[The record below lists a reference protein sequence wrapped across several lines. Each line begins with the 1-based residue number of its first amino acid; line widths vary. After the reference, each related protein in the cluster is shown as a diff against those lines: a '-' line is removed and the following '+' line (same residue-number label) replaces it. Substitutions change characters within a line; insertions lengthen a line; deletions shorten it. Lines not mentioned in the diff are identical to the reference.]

1 LSTIVQ
7 ASTGVFF
14 SGSELCTFT
23 LRNQR
28 GMRVVVSNLGAS
40 IVSLVTADSRGQF
53 DDIVLG
59 YHDLS
64 SYFQDDNFFGCV
76 LGRYANRIA
85 KGQFSLGGRVYSLA
99 CNNGPNHLHGGDK
112 GFNRSLWQGKIVA
125 GEQGPAL
132 ELSYVSPAGEEGYP
146 GRLAITLTYSLSED
160 NEFTLS
166 YRAHSDAETV
176 INLSNH
182 MYFNLAGSGAG
193 GILDHQV
200 FLNSD
205 TYLPV
210 SADMIPRGELASVLG
225 AFDFRQPRRL
235 GDALAE
241 KHPQI
246 DIAAGFDHNWVL
258 KKAAS
263 SEQRLAAS
271 VFEPSSGRT
280 MDVFTDQPGVQ
291 FYTGNHIAD
300 THLGRQGQPY
310 SPRDGFCLETQNFP
324 DSPNQA
330 HFPSCTLKAGEMYET
345 STRYRFGVKS

>member
-7 ASTGVFF
+7 ASTDVFF
-14 SGSELCTFT
+14 SGSELRTFT
-23 LRNQR
+23 LSNQCGTR
-28 GMRVVVSNLGAS
+28 IVVSNLGAS
-40 IVSLVTADSRGQF
+40 IVSLVTADSRGQL

-59 YHDLS
+59 YSDLS
-64 SYFQDDNFFGCV
+64 TYLQDDNFFGCIV
-76 LGRYANRIA
+76 GRYANRIA
-85 KGQFSLGGRVYSLA
+85 KGQFRLGKQVYSLA
-99 CNNGPNHLHGGDK
+99 CNNGPNHLHGGK
-112 GFNRSLWQGKIVA
+112 EGFNRRLWQGEII
-125 GEQGPAL
+125 ERDQGPVL

-146 GRLAITLTYSLSED
+146 GRLSITLTYSLSDD

-166 YRAHSDAETV
+166 YRAFSDAETV

-182 MYFNLAGSGAG
+182 MYFNLAGSNAG

-205 TYLPV
+205 AYLPV
-210 SADMIPRGELASVLG
+210 SAEMIPRGELASVEG

-235 GDALAE
+235 GEALAGS
-241 KHPQI
+241 HPQI
-246 DIAAGFDHNWVL
+246 AIAKGFDHNWIL
-258 KKAAS
+258 KEAVS

-271 VFEPSSGRT
+271 VFEPDSGRV

-291 FYTGNHIAD
+291 FYTGNHISPK
-300 THLGRQGQPY
+300 HLGRRGRPY

-330 HFPSCTLKAGEMYET
+330 QFPSCTLKPGEMYET
-345 STRYRFGVKS
+345 STCYRFGVKH